1 MHEDPG
7 GGDEEVSNVK
17 KVSESKE
24 YRLLQAEKTI
34 KEKTTEDIK
43 KAQTELQ
50 QGNANCSNL
59 DKTSLAKEGSS
70 VDKSVDTGVLLQ
82 TQESDIEKTDHLEKK
97 VMLRSDERI
106 EISPETQVMKSA
118 KCEIV
123 EERSKESVHLP
134 KDNISPKS
142 DMKYPVSPE
151 DCKMQNENEK
161 SLNKHEEGKNAKEDN
176 IKQTQ
181 SENVTNQL
189 KDENRIDN
197 GKRSKDISNTE
208 HTDRNEKDKFLKD
221 IQNQEKIDNADS
233 QVESIK
239 TTKER
244 KPPVILSTF
253 CSA

>member
-24 YRLLQAEKTI
+24 YQLLQAEKTL
-34 KEKTTEDIK
+34 KEETTEDVK
-43 KAQTELQ
+43 TVQTELQ
-50 QGNANCSNL
+50 QGNANCSSL

-123 EERSKESVHLP
+123 EERSTESLHLP

-151 DCKMQNENEK
+151 DSKMQNENEK
-161 SLNKHEEGKNAKEDN
+161 SLNEDEKGKNAKKDN

-181 SENVTNQL
+181 SENDTNQL
-189 KDENRIDN
+189 KDDNEIDT
-197 GKRSKDISNTE
+197 GTKSKVVSSTE
-208 HTDRNEKDKFLKD
+208 HTDRDEKEKYSKD
-221 IQNQEKIDNADS
+221 IQNQEKIDKTDS
-233 QVESIK
+233 LVESIRK
-239 TTKER
+239 TKEQ
-244 KPPVILSTF
+244 KAPVIL
-253 CSA
+253 